1 MFRVFPV
8 ILPDG
13 DVTAWRGL
21 INVQCAVRGWVGDH
35 TLNFLYLS
43 LERAG
48 GSISVWV
55 EQQAKLGSAVF
66 IFNHPEL
73 CHHHQHQEKCPS

>member
-1 MFRVFPV
+1 MLRVSVSPL

-13 DVTAWRGL
+13 GVTAWRGP

-35 TLNFLYLS
+35 TPSFFYLS

-48 GSISVWV
+48 GSICVWV
-55 EQQAKLGSAVF
+55 EQQEKMGSALF
-66 IFNHPEL
+66 IFHHLEL
-73 CHHHQHQEKCPS
+73 RHQ